1 MASTVQYLASFRSQ
15 RADSMAR
22 MRKVCRG
29 GLIVCLRASMCRTV
43 CSGRARCCRAMYY
56 PPMCGPL

>member
-1 MASTVQYLASFRSQ
+1 
-15 RADSMAR
+15 MAR